1 MIRWLVLAWA
11 LALTSCQTL
20 SGNPAADITT
30 TAAKTDLGKVV
41 VQGLLDATYDL
52 DQAVAVG
59 ALPKSDPAPG
69 CFHAVLTQ
77 LGLDP
82 ANPAPAGSSFT
93 PKISDLISLG
103 SVLYVRAQQLKG
115 AQGGGIQVPADCKL
129 LVAQFMLDAAAYG
142 AKGLPGGGLAIPFK

>member
-1 MIRWLVLAWA
+1 MKWLLLVGA
-11 LALTSCQTL
+11 LALTACQTL
-20 SGNPAADITT
+20 SANPAADITT
-30 TAAKTDLGKVV
+30 NVAKTDLGKVII
-41 VQGLLDATYDL
+41 QGLLDATSNL
-52 DQAVAVG
+52 DQAVTVG

-77 LGLDP
+77 LGIDP
-82 ANPAPAGSSFT
+82 ANPAPAGASFT
-93 PKISDLISLG
+93 PKESDLISLG
-103 SVLYVRAQQLKG
+103 SVLYIRAQQLKA